1 MKKLLCVL
9 LCAVLLM
16 GVLVSCNKKV
26 PDAGNDGGESQQQTP
41 AGDDQLN
48 DSESGSDKAPADSE
62 TNKKPVETETRK
74 DLVVEDFSQGGVARD
89 FNMMVRPSRYH
100 YLWVEKDSAEQLAHG
115 VYLRNTRLENDYGI
129 KIKIYEPPIPA
140 GANASQPAAF
150 VNALSSSTGEFD
162 ISVPDY
168 WWLLEHQGFFMNL
181 YDREELGFNKGALN
195 QDYWYTS
202 WNSNTTINEKLYTV
216 VGDAALEVLEN
227 IEVIYYN
234 KGLTDYAEGGI
245 DMYALVDDHAWTL
258 DEMNR
263 IGKLFATGSETAT
276 DTTDDIYGVMYDT
289 HSMQSQMFAAGIKL
303 TEINDQ
309 GGISL
314 VAKSR
319 GVNSLIHD
327 KLKSVIQDSANKFN
341 NTTARSDVSNKTNLF
356 INDQAVFYANCLY
369 VGSQITKKA
378 ANGFEFGILPQPL
391 YAEGEDYIS
400 TAYGMSVFGIP
411 KSSVDPHFSA
421 VVLDAMNFHSEDT
434 VVSAFFN
441 QTMNTQLA
449 SGSEDAR
456 MLDLARNSLYFDF
469 SWILQIGG
477 KMTVHSAFYTTI
489 ASKDKELASA
499 LDSALEVSV
508 PGLGEIMMFYN
519 QD

>member
-1 MKKLLCVL
+1 
-9 LCAVLLM
+9 M
-16 GVLVSCNKKV
+16 GVLVSCNKKT

-181 YDREELGFNKGALN
+181 YDREELGFNQGALN

-234 KGLTDYAEGGI
+234 KGMTCDAIAE
-245 DMYALVDDHAWTL
+245 
-258 DEMNR
+258 
-263 IGKLFATGSETAT
+263 K
-276 DTTDDIYGVMYDT
+276 YDT
-289 HSMQSQMFAAGIKL
+289 LSDEEIAAICAG
-303 TEINDQ
+303 TPDDWNRVNAEEMREIY
-309 GGISL
+309 
-314 VAKSR
+314 
-319 GVNSLIHD
+319 SLI
-327 KLKSVIQDSANKFN
+327 KMGGN
-341 NTTARSDVSNKTNLF
+341 
-356 INDQAVFYANCLY
+356 
-369 VGSQITKKA
+369 
-378 ANGFEFGILPQPL
+378 E
-391 YAEGEDYIS
+391 ED
-400 TAYGMSVFGIP
+400 IP
-411 KSSVDPHFSA
+411 EENHERMKEI
-421 VVLDAMNFHSEDT
+421 AMRQMLRGGYRLAH
-434 VVSAFFN
+434 V
-441 QTMNTQLA
+441 MNTI
-449 SGSEDAR
+449 
-456 MLDLARNSLYFDF
+456 F
-469 SWILQIGG
+469 S
-477 KMTVHSAFYTTI
+477 K
-489 ASKDKELASA
+489 
-499 LDSALEVSV
+499 
-508 PGLGEIMMFYN
+508 
-519 QD
+519 